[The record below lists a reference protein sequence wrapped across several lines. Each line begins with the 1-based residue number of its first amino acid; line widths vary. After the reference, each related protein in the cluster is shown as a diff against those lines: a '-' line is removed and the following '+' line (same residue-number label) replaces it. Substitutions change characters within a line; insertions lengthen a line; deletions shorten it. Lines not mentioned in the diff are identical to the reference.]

1 MKQII
6 YSLIFYVYI
15 SPLIAVTAYQGEI
28 TLSQPNGET
37 LKAFLKGDEW
47 QHWYETPEGYTIAKN
62 FKNQWVYVKSILNGN
77 FNLSNILV
85 TNNYLTNEL
94 YQIKK
99 HLKPLRKNIEPL
111 KNFPKITNLAR
122 TDFKIPMLLIE
133 FPDLLANNSIEQF
146 DNMMNMINY
155 ESSQGTTGS
164 FYDYFQEVSYG
175 QFHPSTDVNGWYMAD
190 SSYSVYGD
198 GAPNG
203 WNMVR
208 IMIRNAVN
216 EACEDGMDWSIYDND
231 DNGTVDALNIV
242 HSGLGAEEG
251 GNTQYIWSH
260 SWQLGP
266 YATQCN
272 GITINNYVIQ
282 PERTNMGLGGMVHIG
297 VFAHEFGHALG
308 VPDLYDTDYSS
319 PGIGNWGLMSG
330 GSWGGDGGSPWY
342 PVHMTAWIKYQ
353 LGWVDP
359 IIITEPMITYEIDN
373 VQENP
378 LIFKMDGIDNNS
390 EYYLF
395 ENRQKILYDQNLP
408 HHGLFI
414 WHINEAAGG
423 NQNDWNRLVDLEQAD
438 GYYNLNNNGNSGD
451 PGDPFPGFSNNSTFA
466 YDTEPNSIFNTGEPS
481 GISVVNIEEND
492 GIITA
497 TFRNIPTLSVNN
509 LTINE
514 TNGDNDSIIN
524 PGESASIIVDLFN
537 PSNEI
542 VSNIIAIPQ
551 GNNEYININTF
562 EITFP
567 DLNAFGNSI
576 ANESINIELS
586 PNTPIGEHSI
596 EINVIG
602 DLENTSFEQIV
613 KIKFNVSIL
622 QSGFPLEIN
631 TEVISSP
638 LFLEPELGL
647 NSPSIIFCDNNGLV
661 HLIDNFGND
670 IWNSPFNTGNEI
682 WGSPAAADIDNDG
695 EIEFVI
701 ASKSKQIFILDIN
714 GNQEAYFDASQ
725 FLTAT
730 PVIANIDSDNELEII
745 IGSMS
750 NSGKIFA
757 LNHDASSVE
766 GFPLEINEKMWVG
779 AATIDIN
786 DDGMDEI
793 IITTDSGNLYL
804 INNDGSINPTFNINT
819 GSNIRS
825 APSIAIFENS
835 QEKLIFFGNDAGDFY
850 CINSLGEIK
859 FIINTGQV
867 IRSSPSLIEYNN
879 NTYVFFTSDNN
890 QIHAIDMY
898 GNYLPNWPINTGYE
912 LKSSCTFSD
921 LDSNGIPEVIVSSRN
936 GYIYVFNLNGT
947 LYNNFPMDLV
957 RTIENTP
964 IIFDIDNDGDLE
976 ILTGDS
982 KGISAIDIKNTGQTS
997 PWNIH
1002 RSNPYRNG
1010 VFYAMNSDFCQEPII
1025 GNLNCDFSIDVSD
1038 IIILIE
1044 FILEQVFPSGL
1055 QFELGDINDDD
1066 ILDILDI
1073 IILVNTILET

>member
-1 MKQII
+1 MKQSV
-6 YSLIFYVYI
+6 YTLIFYFFI
-15 SPLIAVTAYQGEI
+15 SPLFSVTAYQGEI
-28 TLSQPNGET
+28 TLSQPNNDT
-37 LKAFLKGDEW
+37 FSAFIKGDEW
-47 QHWYETPEGYTIAKN
+47 QHWYESIDGYTISKN
-62 FKNQWVYVKSILNGN
+62 NQNEWVYVESIDKGSFVLTNILVSN
-77 FNLSNILV
+77 NNLSNDL
-85 TNNYLTNEL
+85 LKF
-94 YQIKK
+94 KK
-99 HLKPLRKNIEPL
+99 HIKPKRKNIQPL
-111 KNFPKITNLAR
+111 QDIPDINNLSR
-122 TDFKIPMLLIE
+122 TEFKIPMLLIE
-133 FPDLLANNSIEQF
+133 FPDLLANNTVEQF

-155 ESSQGTTGS
+155 ESSQGITGS

-175 QFHPSTDVNGWYMAD
+175 QFDPSTDVNGWYMTD
-190 SSYSVYGD
+190 SSYTVYGD

-208 IMIRNAVN
+208 IMIRDAVN

-231 DNGTVDALNIV
+231 GNGTVDALNIV

-272 GITINNYVIQ
+272 GININNYVIQ
-282 PERTNMGLGGMVHIG
+282 PERTNMGMGGMVHIG

-319 PGIGNWGLMSG
+319 PGIGNWGLMAG

-359 IIITEPMITYEIDN
+359 ITITEPIITYEIDN

-414 WHINEAAGG
+414 WHVNESVGG

-438 GYYNLNNNGNSGD
+438 GYYHLNNNGNSGD
-451 PGDPFPGFSNNSTFA
+451 PGDPFPGYSNNTKFA
-466 YDTEPNSIFNTGEPS
+466 YDTDPNSIFYTGNPS

-497 TFRNIPTLSVNN
+497 TFRNIPTLAVNN
-509 LTINE
+509 LTVEE

-524 PGESASIIVDLFN
+524 PGESASLIVNLFN
-537 PSNEI
+537 PSNET

-551 GNNEYININTF
+551 NDNDLIDINTF

-567 DLNAFGNSI
+567 DLNAFGNST

-586 PNTPIGEHSI
+586 PYIPIGNHSI
-596 EINVIG
+596 EINVLG
-602 DLENTSFEQIV
+602 DLESTSFEQIV
-613 KIKFNVSIL
+613 QLNFNISIL
-622 QSGFPLEIN
+622 QTGFPIEIE

-638 LFLEPELGL
+638 LFLDSDLGI
-647 NSPSIIFCDNNGLV
+647 NNPAIVFCDNNGLV
-661 HLIDNFGND
+661 HMVDNAGND
-670 IWNSPFNTGNEI
+670 LWDAPFDTGNEI
-682 WGSPAAADIDNDG
+682 WGAPAAADIDNDS
-695 EIEFVI
+695 EIEIVI
-701 ASKSKQIFILDIN
+701 ASKSKQIFIIDIN

-730 PVIANIDSDNELEII
+730 PVIGNIDSDNELEII

-750 NSGKIFA
+750 NSGKVYG
-757 LNHDASSVE
+757 LNHDLSAVE
-766 GFPLEINEKMWVG
+766 GYPVEINEKMWVG

-786 DDGMDEI
+786 NDGMDEI
-793 IITTDSGNLYL
+793 IITTDAGNLYL
-804 INNDGSINPTFNINT
+804 INNDGTINSNFSINT

-825 APSIAIFENS
+825 APSIAVFENS
-835 QEKLIFFGNDAGDFY
+835 QEKLIFFGNDAGEFY
-850 CINSLGEIK
+850 CINSLGEIQ
-859 FIINTGQV
+859 FIINTGEV

-898 GNYLPNWPINTGYE
+898 GNYLPNWPIHTGNE
-912 LKSSCTFSD
+912 IKSSCTFSD
-921 LDSNGIPEVIVSSRN
+921 LDSNGIPEVILSSRN
-936 GYIYVFNLNGT
+936 GYIYVYNLNGT
-947 LYNNFPMDLV
+947 LYDNFPMDLT

-964 IIFDIDNDGDLE
+964 IAFDIDNDGDIE

-982 KGISAIDIKNTGQTS
+982 KGISAIDVKDIGQIS

-1010 VFYAMNSDFCQEPII
+1010 VFYAINTNFCEEPIA
-1025 GNLNCDFSIDVSD
+1025 GNLNCDSFIDVSD

-1044 FILEQVFPSGL
+1044 FILEQVFPSGF
-1055 QFELGDINDDD
+1055 QFNLGDLNNDN

-1073 IILVNTILET
+1073 IIMVNTILE